1 MMNKH
6 HYPRLRYYSLLLLF
20 FLAGFP
26 VCAWSQSE
34 DEATRF
40 VMDSAQ
46 EDEQASFV
54 DSLVADTVAP
64 PIEWP
69 QTLRMR
75 MEELLTDRLFRTS
88 TVGIQVYD
96 LTADSAIFS
105 YNEQQRMRPASTMKL
120 FTAITALDRL
130 GEAYLFR
137 TLLKYKGKVDDLTLT
152 GDLYCQGGFDPRFN
166 SDDMKA
172 FAESVKRLGIDTIR
186 GNIYADLSMKD
197 DDLKGE
203 GWCWDDDDNP
213 ELSPLLVSGKNRFLN
228 SFSDELKNAGIVFLG
243 TLKTGVTPSDAR
255 LICQRT
261 HTMDQILI
269 RMMKKSDNLY
279 AESMFYQLAASSGV
293 RRPGAKQARVLINR
307 LVERLRFNPA
317 DFYFAD
323 GSGLSLYTYVSPSL
337 EVAFLR
343 YAYQN
348 NNIYSQLWNSLPI
361 AGVDGTL
368 DTRMQNTAA
377 YGNVH
382 AKTGTVRGVSSLA
395 GYCTAPNGHELCFS
409 IINMGVSKSSQGR
422 EFQDRVCAVL
432 CSVE

>member
-1 MMNKH
+1 MNKNLPFM
-6 HYPRLRYYSLLLLF
+6 PRFVRDLLVCI
-20 FLAGFP
+20 LAFVP
-26 VCAWSQSE
+26 ALAWSQTELESE
-34 DEATRF
+34 T
-40 VMDSAQ
+40 V
-46 EDEQASFV
+46 
-54 DSLVADTVAP
+54 DTVLVVDTAVVVDV
-64 PIEWP
+64 WP
-69 QTLRMR
+69 QTLQTRL
-75 MEELLTDRLFRTS
+75 EELLDDRLFRTS

-96 LTADSAIFS
+96 LTTDSVLFN

-130 GEAYLFR
+130 GEAYQFR
-137 TLLKYKGKVDDLTLT
+137 TFLKYKGRVDSLKLK

-172 FAESVKRLGIDTIR
+172 FVESVKRLGVNTIQ
-186 GNIYADLSMKD
+186 GNIYADLTMKD

-203 GWCWDDDDNP
+203 GWCWDDDNP

-228 SFSDELKNAGIVFLG
+228 TFADELKAAGITLLG
-243 TLKTGVTPSDAR
+243 MLKEGPTPTDAR

-261 HTMDQILI
+261 HSMDQILI

-279 AESMFYQLAASSGV
+279 AESMFYQLAASSNV
-293 RRPGAKQARVLINR
+293 RRPGAKQARVLINQ

-348 NNIYSQLWNSLPI
+348 RNIFSQLWNSLPI

-368 DTRMQNTAA
+368 DKRMHNTAA

-382 AKTGTVRGVSSLA
+382 AKTGTVTGVSSLA

-422 EFQDRVCAVL
+422 DFQDRVCAAL
-432 CSVE
+432 CSVK